1 MIQCDQCDYDDDDD
15 DDIGQVPYCLVLS
28 CPVRLFLAAGCL
40 LDSDS
45 EQYPV
50 MRLDYSYILSRYCVV
65 PRVRQ

>member
-15 DDIGQVPYCLVLS
+15 IGQVPY

-40 LDSDS
+40 LDSGD